1 VATTATDI
9 ADGRSLQGSGR
20 GRYADPAFRVLMIA
34 SGAMVLVILA
44 LMIGSTT
51 VKSWPIFRHEG
62 LGFFTGTKWAAGAG
76 TADHI
81 QGTYGAWPFIYGTLV
96 TSLIAVVIAV
106 PLAVG
111 IALYL
116 TQMARGRL
124 GRLLTYAVDLLAAV
138 PSVVYGLWGIYY
150 FVPTAVKPVERWL
163 SDHAGFIPLF
173 KGPVYGF
180 NFFAAGIVLAIMIL
194 PIISALVRE
203 VVNVV
208 PADEQL
214 GAYGLGA
221 TRWEVIRHVVLPRSR
236 SGIIGA
242 TMLGLGRAL
251 GETIAVALLVGGSA
265 TVSGSLFHAGYSMA
279 ALIALTFGEASDEGL
294 RALLAMGVALF
305 VITIIVNMAARLMVW
320 RLEDPE
326 HAAA

>member
-1 VATTATDI
+1 
-9 ADGRSLQGSGR
+9 
-20 GRYADPAFRVLMIA
+20 
-34 SGAMVLVILA
+34 
-44 LMIGSTT
+44 
-51 VKSWPIFRHEG
+51 
-62 LGFFTGTKWAAGAG
+62 
-76 TADHI
+76 
-81 QGTYGAWPFIYGTLV
+81 
-96 TSLIAVVIAV
+96 
-106 PLAVG
+106 
-111 IALYL
+111 
-116 TQMARGRL
+116 
-124 GRLLTYAVDLLAAV
+124 
-138 PSVVYGLWGIYY
+138 
-150 FVPTAVKPVERWL
+150 VERWL

-194 PIISALVRE
+194 PIISAIVRE